1 MSMLKVAI
9 WFADNADEL
18 AQVEVIEV
26 CQMAGSEPVLKLF
39 ETLQKDYAMTLT
51 KQIEWVHEYAKE
63 KEQ

>member
-18 AQVEVIEV
+18 VQVEVIEV

-39 ETLQKDYAMTLT
+39 ETLEKDYAMTLT
-51 KQIEWVHEYAKE
+51 KQIEWVHAYAKE
-63 KEQ
+63 REQ